1 MSDAWLRTCERCGE
15 TIDVADAESEADVAG
30 ILLAHLALECAG
42 NTELRAPNPF
52 LLDEARASVELA
64 GAEVSYDPPGES
76 VIDAGYFE
84 RWDLVSVGGVVLRT
98 HHERLCRPPCCLHS
112 PSAHHMRD
120 WSQAWSQQLLAIF
133 RRCPH
138 GHFHP
143 DPDDLQARTGGLLHT
158 CDGCCLP
165 PVT

>member
-1 MSDAWLRTCERCGE
+1 VSDAWLRTCERCSQ
-15 TIDVADAESEADVAG
+15 TVDVAEAENEADVAA
-30 ILLAHLALECAG
+30 ILLAHLALECPG
-42 NTELRAPNPF
+42 NLDLRAPNP
-52 LLDEARASVELA
+52 DIT
-64 GAEVSYDPPGES
+64 YDPPRDGRQND
-76 VIDAGYFE
+76 VIDELRPAIVEDETGFFA
-84 RWDLVSVGGVVLRT
+84 RWDLVSVGGVILRT

-120 WSQAWSQQLLAIF
+120 WAQAWSQQLLAIF